1 MNLTKKDNGQT
12 IKLIRLLNPHL
23 TGVSDEE
30 IIKGLALAQYLGL
43 DPIKKQVHMIPFGKS
58 IQLVVSYLEY
68 IKRAERTGKLDG
80 WQVVV
85 YEQPEIHARVTI
97 WRKDWQKPFEW
108 SVYLK
113 EVQKNSQIWRE
124 MPLFMLRKV
133 AIAQAF
139 RLCFPEEVGELP
151 YEEAE
156 MEGVITPQQVVIQQE
171 PQSQPQQPHQSQEQ
185 PQALPEAPR
194 WDLNRIKEIATE
206 ELKQVVKEYRIT
218 SKELVA
224 LFEEFDGDQVAIIN
238 YIKENRTK
246 EEVKNGTPKLFQN

>member
-1 MNLTKKDNGQT
+1 MNITKKENGHQ
-12 IKLIRLLNPHL
+12 IKLIKLLNPQL
-23 TGVSDEE
+23 AGVPDEE
-30 IIKGLALAQYLGL
+30 ILKGLALANYLGL
-43 DPIKKQVHMIPFGKS
+43 DPIRKEVHFVPFGKS
-58 IQLVVSYLEY
+58 VQLIVSYLEY
-68 IKRAERTGKLDG
+68 VKRAEKSGKLDG
-80 WQVVV
+80 WQVQII
-85 YEQPEIHARVTI
+85 EQPELHVKVTI
-97 WRKDWQKPFEW
+97 YRKDWSRPFEW
-108 SVYLK
+108 QVFLK
-113 EVQKNSQIWRE
+113 EAQKNTPTWRE

-156 MEGVITPQQVVIQQE
+156 MEGVITPQQVVIQQK

-246 EEVKNGTPKLFQN
+246 EEVVKNGTPKLF